1 MVSDVLIGVLILILC
16 AFIVILPG
24 MIIMHFE
31 GKKRKK
37 CSYEVIGVSKSAL
50 RSKSAVQHSGI
61 GSTYYTRIYEYQY
74 QGNIYEAISR
84 VSTTGLSSK
93 VKKKKIFIN
102 PNNPEE
108 YLIDHGVYV
117 LIAGILFAI
126 GAILII
132 VAIIL
137 IVI

>member
-1 MVSDVLIGVLILILC
+1 MDSDVLIGVLVLILC

-37 CSYEVIGVSKSAL
+37 CTYEVTGVSKSAL
-50 RSKSAVQHSGI
+50 RSKSPVEHSGI
-61 GSTYYTRIYEYQY
+61 GSRYYTRIYEYQY

-84 VSTTGLSSK
+84 VSTTGLARK
-93 VKKKKIFIN
+93 EKRKKIYIN

-108 YLIDHGVYV
+108 YLIDHGLCV
-117 LIAGILFAI
+117 LIAGILYAI
-126 GAILII
+126 GVILII
-132 VAIIL
+132 VAIVVI
-137 IVI
+137 IV